1 MAARSRQAQPW
12 FQGRPGLAV
21 TIAAVLYVAVLALR
35 WVVSDPQPIT
45 LLFCFPVA
53 LLAVAFGLRV
63 GLLAGT
69 AGIVSVAIWVGA
81 GEMELSFWGW
91 VTRAAPM
98 LLLGGLLGD
107 AADRLRRSEEER
119 TRLQAA
125 ALRHRDAAELQ
136 DRIVQ
141 ELAAAKWA
149 FEAGRNERGLELLTG
164 TLESA
169 QRMVSQLLREAD
181 ADPGG

>member
-1 MAARSRQAQPW
+1 M
-12 FQGRPGLAV
+12 
-21 TIAAVLYVAVLALR
+21 LYVAVLALR